1 MKQLDRYPEIE
12 KNCGDLKNDH
22 PLMLCA
28 LEDNTKF
35 LQYFENLLKNLKS
48 VKGFKSKI
56 KKIKEDSQN
65 FRSYL
70 SELKVAE
77 YFKNFDVE
85 FTHTK
90 KEEKIPDLKIRYN
103 GKEIYLEVKLS
114 ADTRYEPEVF
124 REIEKIPS
132 PFFVKIEYDY
142 NYLLEAIG
150 VEKEIIG
157 KLIDFTKGKIK
168 KGNYGIFPLTLGN
181 IKFAD
186 VEIKNKKE
194 YGIILKEGEKTYL
207 MMMPKEARK
216 IPFEPIRRRINSV
229 FYENIDQLTNDVPT
243 ILVLDIDRR
252 EIFMEEIELILYGT
266 DECDPSFLLKLLS
279 PKIKKAYVRDMNVFH
294 EYNLLPTLTYRER
307 NGLFWRDDAN
317 ILNGVL
323 VFMRNEKKI
332 FVNPFVNDE
341 LYVSNLKQLVK

>member
-1 MKQLDRYPEIE
+1 MKQLDRYPEIK
-12 KNCGDLKNDH
+12 KNCGNLRDDH

-65 FRSYL
+65 FRSYI
-70 SELKVAE
+70 SELKIAE
-77 YFKNFDVE
+77 RFKNFDVE

-132 PFFVKIEYDY
+132 PFFVKIGYDY
-142 NYLLEAIG
+142 NYLLKAIG
-150 VEKEIIG
+150 LEKGIIEE
-157 KLIDFTKGKIK
+157 LINFTKDKIK
-168 KGNYGIFPLTLGN
+168 KGNYGIFPLILGN

-186 VEIKNKKE
+186 VEIKNKRE
-194 YGIILKEGEKTYL
+194 YRIVPKEGEKTYL
-207 MMMPKEARK
+207 IMMPKEARK
-216 IPFEPIRRRINSV
+216 ILLEPIRRKINLI
-229 FYENIDQLTNDVPT
+229 FYENIDQLTNDIPT
-243 ILVLDIDRR
+243 ILVLDIDRC
-252 EIFMEEIELILYGT
+252 EIDMEDIEVILYGT
-266 DECDPSFLLKLLS
+266 DKSDSSFLFKLLS
-279 PKIKKAYVRDMNVFH
+279 PKTKKAYARDMNVFLKH
-294 EYNLLPTLTYRER
+294 ELLPTLAYRAQ
-307 NGLFWRDDAN
+307 NGLFWRDEAN

-323 VFMRNEKKI
+323 VFMGNEKKI
-332 FVNPFVNDE
+332 FVNPFVKDE
-341 LYVSNLKQLVK
+341 LYVSNLGMLME